1 MKTDLQKRQHL
12 LALFAI
18 AVVALFAGDKL
29 VVQPLTASWKARQAR
44 IAKLEKDV
52 RAGSAILDRDRSTR
66 DRWNTMRKGTLPKD
80 PSAAEQQLLS
90 AFDKWSREAR
100 ISVSSVKP
108 QWKRGAT
115 DDHSLLEC
123 RVDAAGSLSALSR
136 FLYEMEQDPMALKI
150 EAVELSTRD
159 TTGSQLALGLLVSGL
174 RLAPMEAK

>member
-1 MKTDLQKRQHL
+1 MKTEAQKRQHL
-12 LALFAI
+12 LALLAI
-18 AVVALFAGDKL
+18 SVVALFAGDKL

-52 RAGSAILDRDRSTR
+52 RAGSALLDRDRAMR

-80 PSAAEQQLLS
+80 RSAAEQQLLS

-123 RVDAAGSLSALSR
+123 RVDASGSLSSLSR
-136 FLYEMEQDPMALKI
+136 FLYELEQDPMALKI

-159 TTGSQLALGLLVSGL
+159 TSGSQLALGLLVSGL
-174 RLAPMEAK
+174 RLSPLEAK